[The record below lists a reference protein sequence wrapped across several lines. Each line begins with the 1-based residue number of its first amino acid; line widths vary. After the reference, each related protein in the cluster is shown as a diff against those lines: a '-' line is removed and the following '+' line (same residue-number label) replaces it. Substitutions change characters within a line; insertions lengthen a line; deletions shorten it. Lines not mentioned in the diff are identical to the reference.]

1 MKRRILAPVLCIA
14 LLTCLLTGCTKQK
27 AQLAERDDLLDVYAS
42 FYPIY
47 AIADMI
53 CGDVSNVRLNCL
65 VQPQDGCLRS
75 YALSDWD
82 RALLA
87 NSADALLIGGRGLE
101 SFESMLYTLGE
112 NGPAVSGLLY
122 NMELREFETAFDDE
136 ESHWT
141 GENPHIYMHTD
152 GAICIAEH
160 VAGSMSMLDPGNS
173 EKYAANLET
182 AKEKLMTLQAE
193 IHGGKAS
200 IEGENVIVMNEA
212 LLYAAEEFGLKVEKC
227 IERESGEA
235 LYDHSLDACIMEL
248 KGCEARVILIEK
260 QAPEAFCRALEDA
273 GYDLIYLDVLS
284 THRADDGYE
293 GYLEALRQNANAI
306 NAAFAAG
313 EVN

>member
-1 MKRRILAPVLCIA
+1 MKRRILAPVICMA
-14 LLTCLLTGCTKQK
+14 LLACLMTGCTKQK
-27 AQLAERDDLLDVYAS
+27 PQMAERDDVLDVYAS

-65 VQPQDGCLRS
+65 VQPQDGCLRA

-82 RALLA
+82 LALLD
-87 NSADALLIGGRGLE
+87 SADALLIGGRGLE
-101 SFESMLYTLGE
+101 SFETLLYTLGE

-122 NMELREFETAFDDE
+122 DMELREFETAFEDE

-141 GENPHIYMHTD
+141 GGNPHIYMHTD
-152 GAICIAEH
+152 GAIRTAERI
-160 VAGSMSMLDPGNS
+160 AGSLGMLNAGNR

-182 AKEKLMTLQAE
+182 AKDKLMALQAE
-193 IHGGKAS
+193 IRAENAL
-200 IEGENVIVMNEA
+200 IEGKNVIVMNEA
-212 LLYAAEEFGLKVEKC
+212 LLYVADEFGLKVEKC

-235 LYDHSLDACIMEL
+235 LYDHSLDACIREL

-284 THRADDGYE
+284 THRADEGYE
-293 GYLEALRQNANAI
+293 GYLEALRQNADAI
-306 NAAFAAG
+306 YAAFAAG